1 MNIDLRL
8 DNVPQVE
15 DSNLYQ
21 ALLTIHDAIQALHRE
36 QARLSTQIVTYT
48 SSVFVL
54 ALDRLIFIDSSVGS
68 LALTLPD
75 ATIMRGESIEFKKI
89 VSANNVTLTPN
100 GIQTIDGAAN
110 LVMTLLEFKRITSDG
125 TNWFITS

>member
-21 ALLTIHDAIQALHRE
+21 ALLTIHDAIQTLHRE